1 MTTTTILQIDQLNAS
16 IDNKSI
22 IKNFELSINPNE
34 IHVIMG
40 PNGCGKSTLS
50 KILTGHPLYNID
62 SGTILFDQLNLLD
75 LDPEERSH
83 QGLFLAFQ
91 YPIEIPGVSNYDF
104 LRLAYNEKQKAKGLP
119 ELDPLEFMELTQKHL
134 NKLKMHPE
142 FLNRDL
148 NQGFS
153 GGEKKRNEILQMLL
167 LQPKLIILDEI
178 DSGVDVD
185 AIKVI
190 CENIK
195 ENINN
200 ETSLIIITHYPRILQ
215 YLKPDF
221 VHIMNDGKLIKT
233 GGMELVEQLE
243 EHGYEFFN

>member
-1 MTTTTILQIDQLNAS
+1 MNLD
-16 IDNKSI
+16 I
-22 IKNFELSINPNE
+22 IKNPNSSFEEKEDAVARLDKLPRSSSPVRVRNRCFKTGRPRGVIRRFNLSRISFRE
-34 IHVIMG
+34 MALRG
-40 PNGCGKSTLS
+40 
-50 KILTGHPLYNID
+50 
-62 SGTILFDQLNLLD
+62 
-75 LDPEERSH
+75 
-83 QGLFLAFQ
+83 
-91 YPIEIPGVSNYDF
+91 EIPGVTNYDF
-104 LRLAYNEKQKAKGLP
+104 LRLAYNEKQKAENLS
-119 ELDPLEFMELTQKHL
+119 ELDPLEFMELTQTYL
-134 NKLKMHPE
+134 SKLKMRQE

-167 LQPKLIILDEI
+167 LEPKLVILDEI

-190 CENIK
+190 CNNIN

-233 GGMELVEQLE
+233 GGLELVEQLE
-243 EHGYEFFN
+243 EHGYEFFK